1 MISPTTVLI
10 GVVIFLA
17 LQSALLSHFLV
28 RNIRARRALADAE
41 RDYRSLFDNAVD
53 GIYRSSLDG
62 RQLRAN
68 PALVR
73 LNGYDSEEEMLRSV
87 NDIAR
92 EWYVDPDRRAEFKRL
107 MDVHGSVENFV
118 SEIYRHKT
126 RERIWVSENA
136 RLVRDAKGQPLFY
149 EGAVRDISALRRID
163 QELIKARQ
171 EAEAGNAAKSRLLAN
186 ASHELRT
193 PLNAILGFSE
203 VIHREMLG
211 PLGKE
216 RYRQYA
222 KDINDSG
229 LHLLGIVNDLLD
241 LSKIEAGRQELKEE
255 VIEVCELFNTA
266 SRFLAEWA
274 ETAGLTVTT
283 SVPQGMQPL
292 RGDRRAL
299 IQVLLNLLSNAV
311 KFTPPGGSITLEAS
325 RGEDGG
331 LIFRV
336 SDTGIGIAPEDIP
349 KALEPFGLIDS
360 AMSPK
365 HRGTGLGLPIS
376 RALVE
381 LHRGRFELASRPQR
395 GTTATVHLPADR
407 VVAQGRLI

>member
-1 MISPTTVLI
+1 MISSTTVLI
-10 GVVIFLA
+10 GLVVFLA
-17 LQSALLSHFLV
+17 LQSLLLSLYLA
-28 RNIRARRALADAE
+28 RSARARRALTEAE

-68 PALVR
+68 PALVK

-92 EWYVDPDRRAEFKRL
+92 EWYVEPGRRAEFQRL
-107 MDVHGSVENFV
+107 METHGKVENFV

-126 RERIWVSENA
+126 RERIWISENA

-149 EGAVRDISALRRID
+149 EGTIRDISALRRID

-171 EAEAGNAAKSRLLAN
+171 EAEAGNVAKSRLLAN

-255 VIEVCELFNTA
+255 IVDVSDLFQTA

-274 ETAGLTVTT
+274 ETAGLTVTI
-283 SVPQGMQPL
+283 SVPQEMPPL

-311 KFTPPGGSITLEAS
+311 KFTPPGGTVALEAS
-325 RGEDGG
+325 ADEDGSVV
-331 LIFRV
+331 FRV
-336 SDTGIGIAPEDIP
+336 IDTGIGIAPEDIP

-381 LHRGRFELASRPQR
+381 LHRGRFELASQAKV

-407 VVAQGRLI
+407 VVMQGEPK